1 MGGFFGVLFYITV
14 FRGKSVCGVRCSTRE
29 QMVILSVLVRRLAIF
44 PRQKIVDKIIKA
56 VAVMSSHEMTQ
67 SSIWIGPR
75 VFLSTV
81 HMHKWPLNDEF
92 LARLRP
98 REEGGFDR

>member
-1 MGGFFGVLFYITV
+1 
-14 FRGKSVCGVRCSTRE
+14 
-29 QMVILSVLVRRLAIF
+29 MVMLSVLVRRLAIF

-75 VFLSTV
+75 ILSSTL
-81 HMHKWPLNDEF
+81 HMHKWPLNDEL

-98 REEGGFDR
+98 RKEEGGFDR